1 LSQSTLKCSRKI
13 GADADQK
20 RRRAEFH
27 FRESQMSQVQSLE
40 QRAASLIPLDQFIE
54 LATHRDLE
62 ELLTDALALMIRAFH
77 AKAGSLIFARVPLLR
92 IRQGEFD
99 FDKEAAEQITHWE
112 KTVEN
117 RINSAWEIQTP
128 RLSPITTHP
137 LSDSGL
143 TLMTIPLLSQMKV
156 IGSIGLVFELG
167 QEPDNYQHQI
177 LIRFVRGVSNM
188 AQLTEELAL
197 TQQRL
202 SQLGLLYQV
211 GQAMASTFDLTKL
224 LNDTLQL
231 TTTVIDAAASAL
243 MLIDTQSNELVFEV
257 THGKEEVVIPRKRIS
272 LDEGIAGW
280 VATHGQPVIVNDV
293 SKDSRFSKKADART
307 GSLTSSIA
315 AVPLQIKGKTTGVL
329 EVLNKFS
336 ADGFDEEDL
345 RLMLTLAT
353 QAAITIEN
361 ARLYQ
366 SLREERDRVIQA
378 QEDVRKELSRKLHD
392 GTVQFLAA
400 IAMDVEHIGRLL
412 ELRPEAVLAELDALR
427 KLVHQ
432 ATREARMVLF
442 ELRPVIL
449 ESQGLVP
456 ALRSY
461 VNQLQDSDEVA
472 IHLDVGNFDSQLD
485 PKVAG
490 TIFSIVQE
498 AINNIKKHAHAS
510 NVWLNLSVDRDQLVV
525 GIKDDGQGF
534 DVKAVERE
542 YDQRGSFGLLN
553 MHERAELIDGFLVIE
568 SSQVEPERGTV
579 VTLRVPLNNAQRRS
593 PSTTR
598 REGQTV

>member
-1 LSQSTLKCSRKI
+1 
-13 GADADQK
+13 
-20 RRRAEFH
+20 
-27 FRESQMSQVQSLE
+27 MSQEQSLE
-40 QRAASLIPLDQFIE
+40 QRAASLIPLDQFVE
-54 LATHRDLE
+54 LATHRDLKG
-62 ELLTDALALMIRAFH
+62 LLTDALALMIRTFN
-77 AKAGSLIFARVPLLR
+77 AKAGSLIFAKVPPLH

-99 FDKEAAEQITHWE
+99 EEAAEQIARWE
-112 KTVEN
+112 KIIEN
-117 RINSAWEIQTP
+117 RINSTWEIQTP
-128 RLSPITTHP
+128 RLSPITIHP
-137 LSDSGL
+137 PPSDSGL
-143 TLMTIPLLSQMKV
+143 TLLTIPLLSQVKV
-156 IGSIGLVFELG
+156 IGSISLVFEPG
-167 QEPDNYQHQI
+167 QELDNYQHQV
-177 LIRFVRGVSNM
+177 LTRFVRGVSNM
-188 AQLTEELAL
+188 AQLTEELVV

-211 GQAMASTFDLTKL
+211 GQAMASTFDLNKL

-231 TTTVIDAAASAL
+231 TTSVIDAAASVL
-243 MLIDTQSNELVFEV
+243 MLTDEPSNELVFEV
-257 THGKEEVVIPRKRIS
+257 THGVEEVVVPRKKIG

-280 VATHGQPVIVNDV
+280 VAIHGQPVIVNDV
-293 SKDSRFSKKADART
+293 SRDSRFSQEADARI
-307 GSLTSSIA
+307 GSLTKSIA
-315 AVPLQIKGKTTGVL
+315 AVPLQIKGKTIGIL

-336 ADGFDEEDL
+336 PDGFDEEDL

-353 QAAITIEN
+353 QAAIAIEN

-366 SLREERDRVIQA
+366 SLREERDRIIQV

-392 GTVQFLAA
+392 GTVQLLAA
-400 IAMDVEHIGRLL
+400 IAMNVEHIGRLL
-412 ELRPEAVLAELDALR
+412 KLKPEAVFAELDALR

-432 ATREARMVLF
+432 ATREARIVLF

-461 VNQLQDSDEVA
+461 VNQLDSDEFAV
-472 IHLDVGNFDSQLD
+472 HLDVSNFRQQLD

-498 AINNIKKHAHAS
+498 AINNVKKHAHAR
-510 NVWLNLSVDRDQLVV
+510 NVWLNLAVDRDQLVL
-525 GIKDDGQGF
+525 GIKDDGHGF
-534 DVKAVERE
+534 DVKAVERD

-579 VTLRVPLNNAQRRS
+579 VTLRVPLKARGLR
-593 PSTTR
+593 
-598 REGQTV
+598 

>member
-1 LSQSTLKCSRKI
+1 
-13 GADADQK
+13 
-20 RRRAEFH
+20 
-27 FRESQMSQVQSLE
+27 MSQEQSLE
-40 QRAASLIPLDQFIE
+40 QRAVGLISLDQFIE
-54 LATHRDLE
+54 LATYRDLE
-62 ELLTDALALMIRAFH
+62 ELLIDALALMIRTFS
-77 AKAGSLIFARVPLLR
+77 AKAGSLIFAKVPPLC

-99 FDKEAAEQITHWE
+99 FDKEVAEQITRWE
-112 KTVEN
+112 KTIEN
-117 RINSAWEIQTP
+117 RIDSTWEIQTP
-128 RLSPITTHP
+128 RLSPITVHS

-143 TLMTIPLLSQMKV
+143 TLLTIPLLSQMKV
-156 IGSIGLVFELG
+156 IGSIGLVFEPG
-167 QEPDNYQHQI
+167 QEPDDYQHQV
-177 LIRFVRGVSNM
+177 LIRFVRGISNM
-188 AQLTEELAL
+188 AQLTEELAV

-231 TTTVIDAAASAL
+231 TTSVIDAAASAL
-243 MLIDTQSNELVFEV
+243 MLIDEQSNELVFEV
-257 THGKEEVVIPRKRIS
+257 THGTEKVVVPRKRIS

-280 VATHGQPVIVNDV
+280 VATHGEPVIVNDV
-293 SKDSRFSKKADART
+293 SKDSRFSQEADAHT
-307 GSLTSSIA
+307 DSLTRSIA
-315 AVPLQIKGKTTGVL
+315 AVPLQIKGKTIGVL

-336 ADGFDEEDL
+336 TDGFDEEDL
-345 RLMLTLAT
+345 RLILTLTT
-353 QAAITIEN
+353 QAAIAIEN

-366 SLREERDRVIQA
+366 SLREERDRIIQA
-378 QEDVRKELSRKLHD
+378 QDDVRRELSRKLHD
-392 GTVQFLAA
+392 GAVQLLAA
-400 IAMDVEHIGRLL
+400 IAMDVEHVGRLL
-412 ELRPEAVLAELDALR
+412 KLKPEAVFAELDALR

-461 VNQLQDSDEVA
+461 VNQLQDSDEFAV
-472 IHLDVGNFDSQLD
+472 HLDVGNFDSQLD

-490 TIFSIVQE
+490 IIFSIVQE
-498 AINNIKKHAHAS
+498 AINNVKKHAHAR
-510 NVWLNLSVDRDQLVV
+510 NVWFNLAIDRDQLVV

-534 DVKAVERE
+534 DVKAIERD

-579 VTLRVPLNNAQRRS
+579 VTLRVPLNKAVGLR
-593 PSTTR
+593 
-598 REGQTV
+598 

>member
-1 LSQSTLKCSRKI
+1 
-13 GADADQK
+13 
-20 RRRAEFH
+20 
-27 FRESQMSQVQSLE
+27 MSQEQSLE

-54 LATHRDLE
+54 LVTQRDLE
-62 ELLTDALALMIRAFH
+62 ELLTDALALMIRTFNV
-77 AKAGSLIFARVPLLR
+77 KAGSLIFARVPPLR

-99 FDKEAAEQITHWE
+99 FDKEVAEQITRWE
-112 KTVEN
+112 KTIEN
-117 RINSAWEIQTP
+117 RINSTWEIQTP
-128 RLSPITTHP
+128 RLSPITIHP
-137 LSDSGL
+137 LPDSGL
-143 TLMTIPLLSQMKV
+143 TLLTIPLLSRMKI
-156 IGSIGLVFELG
+156 IGSIGLVFEVG
-167 QEPDNYQHQI
+167 QEPDNYQHQV
-177 LIRFVRGVSNM
+177 LTRFVRGISNM
-188 AQLTEELAL
+188 AQLTEELAV

-211 GQAMASTFDLTKL
+211 AQTMASTFDLTKL

-231 TTTVIDAAASAL
+231 TNSVIDAAASAL
-243 MLIDTQSNELVFEV
+243 MLIDEQSNELVFEV
-257 THGKEEVVIPRKRIS
+257 THGAGKVVVPRKRIS

-280 VATHGQPVIVNDV
+280 VATHGEPVIVNDV
-293 SKDSRFSKKADART
+293 SKDSRFSQKADVHT
-307 GSLTSSIA
+307 SSLTRSIA
-315 AVPLQIKGKTTGVL
+315 AVPLQIKGKTIGVL
-329 EVLNKFS
+329 EVLNKLS
-336 ADGFDEEDL
+336 AEGFDEEDL
-345 RLMLTLAT
+345 RLILTLTT
-353 QAAITIEN
+353 QAAIAIEN

-366 SLREERDRVIQA
+366 SLREERDRIIQA
-378 QEDVRKELSRKLHD
+378 QDDVRRELSRKLHD
-392 GTVQFLAA
+392 GTVQLLAA
-400 IAMDVEHIGRLL
+400 IAMDVEHVGRLL
-412 ELRPEAVLAELDALR
+412 KLKPEAVFAELDALR

-461 VNQLQDSDEVA
+461 VNQLQDSDEFAV
-472 IHLDVGNFDSQLD
+472 HLDVGNFDSQLD

-498 AINNIKKHAHAS
+498 AINNVKKHAHAR
-510 NVWLNLSVDRDQLVV
+510 NVWLNLAIDRDQLVV

-534 DVKAVERE
+534 DVKAIERD

-579 VTLRVPLNNAQRRS
+579 VTLRVPLNKAVGLR
-593 PSTTR
+593 
-598 REGQTV
+598 

>member
-1 LSQSTLKCSRKI
+1 
-13 GADADQK
+13 
-20 RRRAEFH
+20 
-27 FRESQMSQVQSLE
+27 MSQEQSLE

-62 ELLTDALALMIRAFH
+62 GLLTDVLALMIRTFD
-77 AKAGSLIFARVPLLR
+77 AKAGSLIFARVPPLR

-99 FDKEAAEQITHWE
+99 FSKEAAKQITRWE

-117 RINSAWEIQTP
+117 RINSTWEIQTP
-128 RLSPITTHP
+128 RLSPITIHP
-137 LSDSGL
+137 LSDSEL
-143 TLMTIPLLSQMKV
+143 TLLTVPLLSQMKI
-156 IGSIGLVFELG
+156 IGSIGLVFEPG
-167 QEPDNYQHQI
+167 QKLDNYQHQV
-177 LIRFVRGVSNM
+177 LTRFVRGVSNM
-188 AQLTEELAL
+188 AQLTEELAV
-197 TQQRL
+197 TKQRL

-231 TTTVIDAAASAL
+231 TTSVIDAAASAL
-243 MLIDTQSNELVFEV
+243 LLIDEQSSELVFEA
-257 THGKEEVVIPRKRIS
+257 THGAKGAVVPRQRIG
-272 LDEGIAGW
+272 LDQGIAGW
-280 VATHGQPVIVNDV
+280 VATHGEPVIVNDV
-293 SKDSRFSKKADART
+293 SKDERFSQKADVHTSA
-307 GSLTSSIA
+307 LTRSIA
-315 AVPLQIKGKTTGVL
+315 AVPLQIKGKTIGVL
-329 EVLNKFS
+329 EVLNKS
-336 ADGFDEEDL
+336 STDGFDEEDL
-345 RLMLTLAT
+345 RLILTLAT
-353 QAAITIEN
+353 QAAIAIEN

-366 SLREERDRVIQA
+366 SLWEERDRIIQA

-392 GTVQFLAA
+392 GAVQFLAA
-400 IAMDVEHIGRLL
+400 IAMNVEHIGRLL
-412 ELRPEAVLAELDALR
+412 KLKPEAVFAELDALR

-449 ESQGLVP
+449 ESRGLVP

-461 VNQLQDSDEVA
+461 VNQLRDSEEFAV
-472 IHLDVGNFDSQLD
+472 HLDVGNFDLQLD

-498 AINNIKKHAHAS
+498 AINNVKKHARARS
-510 NVWLNLSVDRDQLVV
+510 VWLSLAVDRDQLVV

-534 DVKAVERE
+534 DLKAVERD

-579 VTLRVPLNNAQRRS
+579 VTLRVPLNKA
-593 PSTTR
+593 
-598 REGQTV
+598 GGLDD

>member
-1 LSQSTLKCSRKI
+1 MASCPTIHSSLPYLS
-13 GADADQK
+13 GALTPDGCRHNPEALLGK
-20 RRRAEFH
+20 EFR
-27 FRESQMSQVQSLE
+27 FREGQMSQGQSIA
-40 QRAASLIPLDQFIE
+40 QRAANLIPLDQFIE
-54 LATHRDLE
+54 LATHRNLE
-62 ELLTDALALMIRAFH
+62 EFLTDALALMIRTFNAQ
-77 AKAGSLIFARVPLLR
+77 AGSLIFARVPPLH

-99 FDKEAAEQITHWE
+99 FGKEAAEQIARWE
-112 KTVEN
+112 KTIEN
-117 RINSAWEIQTP
+117 RINSIWEIQTP
-128 RLSPITTHP
+128 RLSPITIHP

-143 TLMTIPLLSQMKV
+143 TLLTIHLLSQVKV
-156 IGSIGLVFELG
+156 IGSIGLVFEAG
-167 QEPDNYQHQI
+167 QEPDHYQHQV
-177 LIRFVRGVSNM
+177 LIRFVRGISNM
-188 AQLTEELAL
+188 AQLTEELAV

-211 GQAMASTFDLTKL
+211 GQAMASTFDLARL

-231 TTTVIDAAASAL
+231 TTSMIDAAASAL
-243 MLIDTQSNELVFEV
+243 ILIDEQSNELVFEA
-257 THGKEEVVIPRKRIS
+257 THGATGALVPRQRIA

-280 VATHGQPVIVNDV
+280 VATHSEPVIVNDV
-293 SKDSRFSKKADART
+293 SKDKRFSRKADVHTSA
-307 GSLTSSIA
+307 LTRSIA
-315 AVPLQIKGKTTGVL
+315 AVPLQIKGKTIGVL

-336 ADGFDEEDL
+336 AEGFDEEDL

-353 QAAITIEN
+353 QAAIAIEN

-366 SLREERDRVIQA
+366 SVREERDRIIQA

-392 GTVQFLAA
+392 GAVQLLAA
-400 IAMDVEHIGRLL
+400 IAMNVEHIGRLL
-412 ELRPEAVLAELDALR
+412 RLKPEAVFAELEALR

-442 ELRPVIL
+442 ELRPIIL

-461 VNQLQDSDEVA
+461 VNQLQDSDEFA
-472 IHLDVGNFDSQLD
+472 IRLDVGNFDSQLD

-498 AINNIKKHAHAS
+498 AINNVKKHANAE
-510 NVWLNLSVDRDQLVV
+510 NVWINLAVDEDQFVV

-534 DVKAVERE
+534 DVKAVERD

-568 SSQVEPERGTV
+568 SSKVEPERGTV
-579 VTLRVPLNNAQRRS
+579 VTLRMPLSKAERR
-593 PSTTR
+593 R
-598 REGQTV
+598 

>member
-1 LSQSTLKCSRKI
+1 
-13 GADADQK
+13 
-20 RRRAEFH
+20 
-27 FRESQMSQVQSLE
+27 MSQEQSLE
-40 QRAASLIPLDQFIE
+40 QRAASLVPLDQVIE

-62 ELLTDALALMIRAFH
+62 ELLTDALALMIRTFN
-77 AKAGSLIFARVPLLR
+77 AKAGSLIFARVPPLR

-99 FDKEAAEQITHWE
+99 FDKEVAEQITRWE
-112 KTVEN
+112 KTIEN
-117 RINSAWEIQTP
+117 RIDSTWEMQTP
-128 RLSPITTHP
+128 RLSPITVHS
-137 LSDSGL
+137 LSDSAL
-143 TLMTIPLLSQMKV
+143 TLLTIPLLSQMKI
-156 IGSIGLVFELG
+156 IGSVGLVFEVG
-167 QEPDNYQHQI
+167 QEPDNYQHQV
-177 LIRFVRGVSNM
+177 LIRFVRGISNV
-188 AQLTEELAL
+188 AQLTEELAV

-211 GQAMASTFDLTKL
+211 GQTMASTFDLTKL

-231 TTTVIDAAASAL
+231 TTSVIDAAASAL
-243 MLIDTQSNELVFEV
+243 MLIDEQSNELVFEV
-257 THGKEEVVIPRKRIS
+257 THGTEKVVVPRKRIS
-272 LDEGIAGW
+272 PDEGIAGW
-280 VATHGQPVIVNDV
+280 VATHGEPVIVNDV
-293 SKDSRFSKKADART
+293 SKDSRFSLEADAHT
-307 GSLTSSIA
+307 DSLTRSIA
-315 AVPLQIKGKTTGVL
+315 AVPLQIKGKTIGVL

-336 ADGFDEEDL
+336 TDGFDEEDL
-345 RLMLTLAT
+345 RLILTLTT
-353 QAAITIEN
+353 QAAIAIEN

-366 SLREERDRVIQA
+366 SLREERDRIIQA
-378 QEDVRKELSRKLHD
+378 QDDVRRELSRKLHD
-392 GTVQFLAA
+392 GTVQLLAA
-400 IAMDVEHIGRLL
+400 IAMDVEHVGRLL
-412 ELRPEAVLAELDALR
+412 KLKPEAVFAELDALR

-461 VNQLQDSDEVA
+461 VNQLQDSDEFAV
-472 IHLDVGNFDSQLD
+472 HLDVGNFDSQLD

-498 AINNIKKHAHAS
+498 AINNVKKHAHAR
-510 NVWLNLSVDRDQLVV
+510 NVWLNLAIDRDQLVV

-534 DVKAVERE
+534 DVKAIERD

-579 VTLRVPLNNAQRRS
+579 VTLRVPLNKAVGLR
-593 PSTTR
+593 
-598 REGQTV
+598 

>member
-1 LSQSTLKCSRKI
+1 
-13 GADADQK
+13 
-20 RRRAEFH
+20 
-27 FRESQMSQVQSLE
+27 MSQEQSLE

-54 LATHRDLE
+54 LVTHRDLE
-62 ELLTDALALMIRAFH
+62 ELLTDALALMIRTFNV
-77 AKAGSLIFARVPLLR
+77 KAGSLIFARVPPLR

-99 FDKEAAEQITHWE
+99 FDKEVAEQITRWE
-112 KTVEN
+112 KTIEN
-117 RINSAWEIQTP
+117 RINSTWEIQTP
-128 RLSPITTHP
+128 RLSPITIHP
-137 LSDSGL
+137 LPDSGL
-143 TLMTIPLLSQMKV
+143 TLLTIPLLSQMKI
-156 IGSIGLVFELG
+156 IGSIGLVFEVG
-167 QEPDNYQHQI
+167 KEPDNYQHQV
-177 LIRFVRGVSNM
+177 LIRFVRGISNM
-188 AQLTEELAL
+188 AQLSDELAV

-211 GQAMASTFDLTKL
+211 GQTMASTFDLTKL

-231 TTTVIDAAASAL
+231 TTSVIDAAASAL
-243 MLIDTQSNELVFEV
+243 MLIDEQSNELVLEV
-257 THGKEEVVIPRKRIS
+257 THGAGKVVGPRKRIS

-280 VATHGQPVIVNDV
+280 VATHGEPVIVNDV
-293 SKDSRFSKKADART
+293 SKDSRFSQKADAHT
-307 GSLTSSIA
+307 SSLTRSIA
-315 AVPLQIKGKTTGVL
+315 AVPLQIKGKTIGVL
-329 EVLNKFS
+329 EVLNKLS
-336 ADGFDEEDL
+336 TDGFDEEDL
-345 RLMLTLAT
+345 RLILTLTT
-353 QAAITIEN
+353 QAAIAIEN

-366 SLREERDRVIQA
+366 SLREERDRIIQA
-378 QEDVRKELSRKLHD
+378 QDDVRRELSRKLHD

-400 IAMDVEHIGRLL
+400 IAMDVEHVGRLL
-412 ELRPEAVLAELDALR
+412 KLKPEAVFAELDALR

-461 VNQLQDSDEVA
+461 VNQLQDSDEFAV
-472 IHLDVGNFDSQLD
+472 HLDVGNFDSQLD

-498 AINNIKKHAHAS
+498 AINNVKKHAHAR
-510 NVWLNLSVDRDQLVV
+510 NVWLNLAIDRDQLVV

-534 DVKAVERE
+534 DVKAIERD

-579 VTLRVPLNNAQRRS
+579 VTLRLPLNKAVGLR
-593 PSTTR
+593 
-598 REGQTV
+598 

>member
-1 LSQSTLKCSRKI
+1 MSR
-13 GADADQK
+13 
-20 RRRAEFH
+20 E
-27 FRESQMSQVQSLE
+27 QSLE

-54 LATHRDLE
+54 LAAHRDLE
-62 ELLTDALALMIRAFH
+62 ELLTDALALVIRAFN
-77 AKAGSLIFARVPLLR
+77 AKAGSLIFARVPPLR

-99 FDKEAAEQITHWE
+99 FDKEVVEQIARWE
-112 KTVEN
+112 KTIEN
-117 RINSAWEIQTP
+117 RIDSAWEIQTP
-128 RLSPITTHP
+128 RLSPITIHP
-137 LSDSGL
+137 LADKGL
-143 TLMTIPLLSQMKV
+143 TLLTIPLLSRMRV

-167 QEPDNYQHQI
+167 QEPDNYQHQV
-177 LIRFVRGVSNM
+177 LIRFVRGISNM
-188 AQLTEELAL
+188 AQLAEELAV

-243 MLIDTQSNELVFEV
+243 MLIDEQSNELVFEV
-257 THGKEEVVIPRKRIS
+257 THGAEEVVVPRKRIS

-280 VATHGQPVIVNDV
+280 VVTHGEPVIVNDV
-293 SKDSRFSKKADART
+293 SKDSRFSQKADAHT
-307 GSLTSSIA
+307 GSLTRSIA
-315 AVPLQIKGKTTGVL
+315 AVPLQIKGKTIGVL
-329 EVLNKFS
+329 EVLNKLS
-336 ADGFDEEDL
+336 TDGFDEEDM
-345 RLMLTLAT
+345 RLILTLAT
-353 QAAITIEN
+353 QAAIAIEN

-366 SLREERDRVIQA
+366 SVREERDRIIQA
-378 QEDVRKELSRKLHD
+378 QDDVRKELARKLHD
-392 GTVQFLAA
+392 GAVQLLAA
-400 IAMDVEHIGRLL
+400 IAMDVEHVGRLL
-412 ELRPEAVLAELDALR
+412 QLKPEAVFAELEALR
-427 KLVHQ
+427 KLVHH

-461 VNQLQDSDEVA
+461 VNQLQDSDEFTV
-472 IHLDVGNFDSQLD
+472 HLDVGDFGLQLD

-498 AINNIKKHAHAS
+498 AINNVKKHAYAK
-510 NVWLNLSVDRDQLVV
+510 NVWLNLAIDRDQLVL
-525 GIKDDGQGF
+525 GIKDDGHGF
-534 DVKAVERE
+534 DVKAVERD

-553 MHERAELIDGFLVIE
+553 MHERAELIDGFLAIE

-579 VTLRVPLNNAQRRS
+579 VTLRVPLDKA
-593 PSTTR
+593 
-598 REGQTV
+598 EGLG

>member
-1 LSQSTLKCSRKI
+1 M
-13 GADADQK
+13 DQ
-20 RRRAEFH
+20 E
-27 FRESQMSQVQSLE
+27 QSLE
-40 QRAASLIPLDQFIE
+40 QQAANLIPLDQFIE
-54 LATHRDLE
+54 LATHRNLE
-62 ELLTDALALMIRAFH
+62 ELLTDALALMIRAFN
-77 AKAGSLIFARVPLLR
+77 AKAGSCIFARVPTLY
-92 IRQGEFD
+92 IRQGEYD
-99 FDKEAAEQITHWE
+99 FDKEAAEQITCWE
-112 KTVEN
+112 KTIEN
-117 RINSAWEIQTP
+117 RINSTWEIQTP
-128 RLSPITTHP
+128 RLSPITIHP

-143 TLMTIPLLSQMKV
+143 TLLTIPLLSQVKV
-156 IGSIGLVFELG
+156 IGSIGLVFEPG
-167 QEPDNYQHQI
+167 QEPDDYQHQV

-188 AQLTEELAL
+188 AQLTEELAV

-231 TTTVIDAAASAL
+231 TTSVIDAAASAL
-243 MLIDTQSNELVFEV
+243 MLIDEQSNELVFEV
-257 THGKEEVVIPRKRIS
+257 THRAEEVVVPRKRIS

-293 SKDSRFSKKADART
+293 NKDSRFSQKADAHT
-307 GSLTSSIA
+307 SSLTRSIA
-315 AVPLQIKGKTTGVL
+315 AVPLQFKGKTIGVL

-336 ADGFDEEDL
+336 TDGFDEEDL
-345 RLMLTLAT
+345 KLMLTLAT
-353 QAAITIEN
+353 QAAIAIEN

-366 SLREERDRVIQA
+366 SLREDRDRIIQA

-392 GTVQFLAA
+392 GAVQLLAA
-400 IAMDVEHIGRLL
+400 IAMNIEHIGRLL
-412 ELRPEAVLAELDALR
+412 KLKPEAASIELDALR
-427 KLVHQ
+427 NLVHR

-449 ESQGLVP
+449 ESRGLVP
-456 ALRSY
+456 TLRSY
-461 VNQLQDSDEVA
+461 VNQLQDSDGFAV
-472 IHLDVGNFDSQLD
+472 HLDVGNFDLQLD

-498 AINNIKKHAHAS
+498 AINNVKRHACAR
-510 NVWLNLSVDRDQLVV
+510 NVWLNLAVDRDQLVV

-534 DVKAVERE
+534 DVKAVERD

-579 VTLRVPLNNAQRRS
+579 VTLRVPLDKARGLR
-593 PSTTR
+593 
-598 REGQTV
+598 

>member
-1 LSQSTLKCSRKI
+1 
-13 GADADQK
+13 
-20 RRRAEFH
+20 
-27 FRESQMSQVQSLE
+27 
-40 QRAASLIPLDQFIE
+40 
-54 LATHRDLE
+54 
-62 ELLTDALALMIRAFH
+62 
-77 AKAGSLIFARVPLLR
+77 
-92 IRQGEFD
+92 
-99 FDKEAAEQITHWE
+99 
-112 KTVEN
+112 
-117 RINSAWEIQTP
+117 
-128 RLSPITTHP
+128 
-137 LSDSGL
+137 
-143 TLMTIPLLSQMKV
+143 MKV
-156 IGSIGLVFELG
+156 IGSIGLVFEPG

-177 LIRFVRGVSNM
+177 LTRFVRGVSNM
-188 AQLTEELAL
+188 AQLAEELAL

-257 THGKEEVVIPRKRIS
+257 THGTEEVVVPRKRIS

-315 AVPLQIKGKTTGVL
+315 AVPLQIKGKTIGIL

-353 QAAITIEN
+353 QAAIAIEN

-366 SLREERDRVIQA
+366 NLWEERDRIIQA

-412 ELRPEAVLAELDALR
+412 ELKPEAVLAELDALR

-461 VNQLQDSDEVA
+461 VNQLQDSDELI

-498 AINNIKKHAHAS
+498 AINNVKRHAQAS

-534 DVKAVERE
+534 DVKTVERD

-568 SSQVEPERGTV
+568 SSQIEPERGTV

-593 PSTTR
+593 PSTAR
-598 REGQTV
+598 RGEQTV